1 MKGTNIHLH
10 TAGVSLVIS
19 VVDDR
24 QASITY
30 WGRDLGHLDAHLA
43 EDLRSSCIQTQVGN
57 SIDEPV
63 HVALLPQSGDGWLG
77 RPGIEGHRESRSGFS
92 PQLHTTA
99 VRLDGREVEEFAEAS
114 TGTLEVDSVDPD
126 AGIALTSTLTMLPSG
141 LVTVSSRLTNT
152 GSDDYHLDSLQHCA
166 PVPFEASEIL
176 DFTGRWGL
184 EHTPQRTPVSY
195 GTHCREVR
203 RGVTGPDTAWVMHVG
218 TPGFGFRH
226 GEIWATHLAWSGNN
240 RYYVEKLVQGFQV
253 MAAGEILLPGEVA
266 LHPGESYTSPDLYLN
281 HAIGLDGVAAR
292 FHDHVRHNLHPLA
305 PDRPVSLNVWEAVYF
320 DQNLDK
326 LITLADRAAAVG
338 VERYVVDDGWF
349 GSRRDDRSGL
359 GDWTVSPDVWP
370 NGLHPLVNHV
380 KSLGMQFGLWFEP
393 EMVNEDS
400 DLARNHPDWLMAP
413 GERLPRQWRHQ
424 QVLNLTIPQAWQY
437 IHDSVAAIIEEYGLD
452 YIKWDHNR
460 NLLESGTRATG
471 VPAVHEQTLATYR
484 LIETLLAEHPGLEIE
499 SCSSGGS
506 RVDLELMRRCSRIW
520 VSDCIDP
527 LERQTMLRWA
537 KQLLP
542 PEFLGNHIASATS
555 HSSGRT
561 HDLSFRAATAIFG
574 HLGIEWDITSIDDDE
589 LAELKEWID
598 FYKEN
603 RQFLNT
609 GTVVRADRADE
620 SLWLHGV
627 VSQDRHH
634 ALFSLVARYRSP
646 MSPRGN
652 IRFPGLDPEMTYHV
666 RPVQVGHPVEGMVD
680 ASWFDGVDLTGAA
693 LEVAGIQAPGLNSE
707 HALLIEISGMSKN

>member
-99 VRLDGREVEEFAEAS
+99 VRLDSREVEEFAEAS

-253 MAAGEILLPGEVA
+253 MAAGEILLPGEVV
-266 LHPGESYTSPDLYLN
+266 LHPRESYTSPDLYLN

-370 NGLHPLVNHV
+370 NGLHPV
-380 KSLGMQFGLWFEP
+380 GQ
-393 EMVNEDS
+393 
-400 DLARNHPDWLMAP
+400 
-413 GERLPRQWRHQ
+413 PREIPRH
-424 QVLNLTIPQAWQY
+424 
-437 IHDSVAAIIEEYGLD
+437 
-452 YIKWDHNR
+452 
-460 NLLESGTRATG
+460 
-471 VPAVHEQTLATYR
+471 AVR
-484 LIETLLAEHPGLEIE
+484 
-499 SCSSGGS
+499 
-506 RVDLELMRRCSRIW
+506 
-520 VSDCIDP
+520 
-527 LERQTMLRWA
+527 
-537 KQLLP
+537 
-542 PEFLGNHIASATS
+542 
-555 HSSGRT
+555 
-561 HDLSFRAATAIFG
+561 
-574 HLGIEWDITSIDDDE
+574 
-589 LAELKEWID
+589 
-598 FYKEN
+598 
-603 RQFLNT
+603 
-609 GTVVRADRADE
+609 TVV
-620 SLWLHGV
+620 
-627 VSQDRHH
+627 
-634 ALFSLVARYRSP
+634 
-646 MSPRGN
+646 
-652 IRFPGLDPEMTYHV
+652 
-666 RPVQVGHPVEGMVD
+666 
-680 ASWFDGVDLTGAA
+680 
-693 LEVAGIQAPGLNSE
+693 
-707 HALLIEISGMSKN
+707 